1 MAKVG
6 AQRAAVLTGRSK
18 STIQRAMNSGK
29 LSYEIDQNDRRV
41 IDVSE
46 LERVFG
52 IKQTSLQSPAV
63 PATIE
68 AAAPVK
74 TVEQAVEKEHMSM
87 RIKMLEQQLQTA
99 NDYIDDLKDQRD
111 KWEKQAS
118 QVLITSQ
125 YSQRQAEELR
135 EQIRKREERARQRR
149 QQIEGGFKTQA
160 AANTPAP
167 AQQDAPAIPLGD
179 QTGEEKSAAAQKT
192 ATTMQAEQ
200 QKKRDVR
207 RLEEQMQKL
216 KAQNENENDAERDDL
231 EAQGQ
236 SVFRFWKRVKG

>member
-18 STIQRAMNSGK
+18 STIQRAMNCGK
-29 LSYEIDQNDRRV
+29 LSYEIDANDRRV

-52 IKQTSLQSPAV
+52 IKQMSVQAPVTTPHTDIESPAMS
-63 PATIE
+63 I
-68 AAAPVK
+68 
-74 TVEQAVEKEHMSM
+74 EQAVEKEHLSM
-87 RIKMLEQQLQTA
+87 RVKMLEQQLQTA
-99 NDYIDDLKDQRD
+99 NDYIGDLKDQRD

-135 EQIRKREERARQRR
+135 EHIKKREERARLRR
-149 QQIEGGFKTQA
+149 QQIEGGMTSSQEVEYQNYSPSRA
-160 AANTPAP
+160 HNDDSGTS
-167 AQQDAPAIPLGD
+167 
-179 QTGEEKSAAAQKT
+179 KSQEHS
-192 ATTMQAEQ
+192 AEPS
-200 QKKRDVR
+200 KKRDPR
-207 RLEEQMQKL
+207 KLEEQLKKL
-216 KAQNENENDAERDDL
+216 KAQNENETDQEMSTTEDI
-231 EAQGQ
+231 GQ

>member
-18 STIQRAMNSGK
+18 STIQRAMNCGK

-52 IKQTSLQSPAV
+52 IKQTSLQAPLA
-63 PATIE
+63 ATTTSDASTPI
-68 AAAPVK
+68 K

-87 RIKMLEQQLQTA
+87 RIKMLEQQLVSA

-135 EQIRKREERARQRR
+135 EQIRKREERARMRR
-149 QQIEGGFKTQA
+149 QQIEGGFRGSTSSESPSYSFKSPQTDTVDKQESF
-160 AANTPAP
+160 TSIAP
-167 AQQDAPAIPLGD
+167 
-179 QTGEEKSAAAQKT
+179 E
-192 ATTMQAEQ
+192 
-200 QKKRDVR
+200 QKKKEVR

-216 KAQNENENDAERDDL
+216 KAQNENENENDRPETDEDNS
-231 EAQGQ
+231 Q